1 MKLKWNIPDGK
12 EYDMK
17 RLISRVAVPMLIVSL
32 LGFVIYFLSSR
43 IEVQMEQ
50 SATENVREIVQVI
63 ESSIAEIKRND
74 VTASHRIT
82 EFFSSEKDTLSL
94 LKRMQENS
102 PFARVSFVP
111 ADSDTGISNRGEAF
125 IIKSLPDWE
134 GMQAAKR
141 EITDVYMSDLG
152 AWTYNNQMPCL

>member
-1 MKLKWNIPDGK
+1 
-12 EYDMK
+12 MK

-63 ESSIAEIKRND
+63 ESSIAEIRRND
-74 VTASHRIT
+74 VTTAHRLT
-82 EFFSSEKDTLSL
+82 DFFSSDKDTVSL

-102 PFARVSFVP
+102 PFARISFVP
-111 ADSDTGISNRGEAF
+111 ADSDTGISNQGMAF
-125 IIKSLPDWE
+125 AIKTLIPFASLRHKPV
-134 GMQAAKR
+134 MK
-141 EITDVYMSDLG
+141 
-152 AWTYNNQMPCL
+152 

>member
-50 SATENVREIVQVI
+50 SATENVRE
-63 ESSIAEIKRND
+63 A
-74 VTASHRIT
+74 
-82 EFFSSEKDTLSL
+82 L
-94 LKRMQENS
+94 LK
-102 PFARVSFVP
+102 
-111 ADSDTGISNRGEAF
+111 
-125 IIKSLPDWE
+125 
-134 GMQAAKR
+134 
-141 EITDVYMSDLG
+141 
-152 AWTYNNQMPCL
+152 

>member
-74 VTASHRIT
+74 VTASHRLT
-82 EFFSSEKDTLSL
+82 EFF
-94 LKRMQENS
+94 
-102 PFARVSFVP
+102 
-111 ADSDTGISNRGEAF
+111 
-125 IIKSLPDWE
+125 
-134 GMQAAKR
+134 
-141 EITDVYMSDLG
+141 
-152 AWTYNNQMPCL
+152 